1 MKLGVD
7 DINNEKVSPIAEV
20 QPKSEMVLVSQMCKL
35 MDIIMSE
42 TQLDAHNFDAEH
54 MHKVFIF
61 AVVWGLGACIQFD
74 ERPRFNKLLVQLL
87 EKNETDKPN
96 CKSLFE
102 LYVEIKDN
110 EVKFSKWTSLK
121 TLYVPPIDGSF
132 AKILVP
138 TEETVKYQ
146 YLARIHFEKFIPIC
160 IIGESGVSKTVVIKN

>member
-20 QPKSEMVLVSQMCKL
+20 QPKSEMVLFSQMCKL
-35 MDIIMSE
+35 MDIIMGE

-61 AVVWGLGACIQFD
+61 AAVWDLGACIHLD
-74 ERPRFNKLLVQLL
+74 ELPRFNKLLVQLS

-96 CKSLFE
+96 IKSLFE
-102 LYVEIKDN
+102 LYVEVKDN

-132 AKILVP
+132 AKISVP
-138 TEETVKYQ
+138 TEESVK
-146 YLARIHFEKFIPIC
+146 
-160 IIGESGVSKTVVIKN
+160 